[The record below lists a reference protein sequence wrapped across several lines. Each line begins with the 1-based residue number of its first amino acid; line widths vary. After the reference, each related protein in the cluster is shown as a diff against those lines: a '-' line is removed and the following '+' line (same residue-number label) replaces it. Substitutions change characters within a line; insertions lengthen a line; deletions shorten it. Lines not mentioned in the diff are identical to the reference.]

1 MNCNNTR
8 LRIGVW
14 VVNAVGAVGVYE
26 KTRVSEGG
34 RRCPAVGVREK
45 TRLSEAQPWHP
56 DRRWRPDRTW
66 PRDRPWHL
74 VLLAMAILIC
84 TVGCDGGEGRT
95 KLRVFVADS
104 LARPF
109 KALGAAF
116 EAERGDVEIVQ
127 IASGSVLAARKLT
140 DGNDRADV
148 LAVADY
154 RVIDDLLRPAYAD
167 WSVCFATNEIVIA
180 YTDMSVG
187 AADLREDN
195 WFEVLTRPEVKV
207 QAANPYHDPCGYWT
221 QLSWRL
227 ADLKY
232 AAAGGGTVVDRLS
245 AKCGPARDRRSDSQ
259 ELLRLVESAGGI
271 DYVFVYLSQARQHN
285 LAHLRLGPKINMGSA
300 EHVEHYRQAV
310 IELTRRGGEAPIVK
324 RGDAIVFAVTIPKT
338 AAPAELAADYVAF
351 LLSAE
356 GKAILRKHHVA
367 VVDQPWTFDSE
378 GVPAAL
384 NAYIVKRD
392 RH

>member
-1 MNCNNTR
+1 MH
-8 LRIGVW
+8 
-14 VVNAVGAVGVYE
+14 AMGAVGVHE
-26 KTRVSEGG
+26 KTRVSEG
-34 RRCPAVGVREK
+34 RRG
-45 TRLSEAQPWHP
+45 HP
-56 DRRWRPDRTW
+56 DWTW
-66 PRDRPWHL
+66 HVVL
-74 VLLAMAILIC
+74 VAMAILIC
-84 TVGCDGGEGRT
+84 TVGCDGGNGRT

-187 AADLREDN
+187 AAELREDN
-195 WFEVLTRPEVKV
+195 WFEVLTRPDVKV

-227 ADLKY
+227 ADLQY
-232 AAAGGGTVVDRLS
+232 AAAGGGGTVFDRLS
-245 AKCGPARDRRSDSQ
+245 EKCGPARDRRSDSQ

-271 DYVFVYLSQARQHN
+271 DYAFVYLSQARQHN

-300 EHVEHYRQAV
+300 EHVEHYRQAM
-310 IELTRRGGEAPIVK
+310 IELSRGGDKPPIVR

-338 AAPAELAADYVAF
+338 VVPADLAADYVAF

-356 GKAILRKHHVA
+356 GRAILRKHHVA

-384 NAYIVKRD
+384 SAYIVKRD